1 MHQFARSLR
10 VSGLLGVVVLGAT
23 GAHADVVIQF
33 TGMDLVYDGS
43 SLYDAGSTS
52 GGLADPADADS
63 LVSVDFFSNGT
74 LVGSLSSDISLDVF
88 IPDITG
94 IPDAPGTVY
103 NFWTPGNPGFVDLL
117 IGTSPLASEYLLLD
131 IASSNITYLDASGFA
146 QFIFGGTIGVGN
158 SQNLPF
164 GLQSTDPITFSFSSR
179 IDPNSLTS
187 SGGFITGFETSG
199 TGEYSDIPAPASAAL
214 LALGAAAGLRRRR

>member
-1 MHQFARSLR
+1 MHQIARSLR
-10 VSGLLGVVVLGAT
+10 VCGLLGVVALGST
-23 GAHADVVIQF
+23 GANADIVVQF

-74 LVGSLSSDISLDVF
+74 LVGSLSSDISLDMF

-103 NFWTPGNPGFVDLL
+103 NLWTPGNPGFVDLL

-146 QFIFGGTIGVGN
+146 QFIFGGTIGVSN
-158 SQNLPF
+158 AQNLPF
-164 GLQSTDPITFSFSSR
+164 GLQTGDPITFSFSSR

-187 SGGFITGFETSG
+187 SGGFITGFEASG

>member
-1 MHQFARSLR
+1 MHLFARSLC
-10 VSGLLGVVVLGAT
+10 VPGVLGVVALGTT
-23 GAHADVVIQF
+23 GASADVVIQF

-52 GGLADPADADS
+52 GGFADPADADP
-63 LVSVDFFSNGT
+63 LVSVDFFQNGAF
-74 LVGSLSSDISLDVF
+74 VGSLSTEISLDVF
-88 IPDITG
+88 IPDVTG
-94 IPDAPGTVY
+94 IPDTPGTVY

-117 IGTSPLASEYLLLD
+117 IGTSPLASEFLLLD

-146 QFIFGGTIGVGN
+146 QFIFGGTIGVSN
-158 SQNLPF
+158 AQNLPF
-164 GLQSTDPITFSFSSR
+164 GLQTGDPITFSFSSR

-199 TGEYSDIPAPASAAL
+199 TGEYSNIPAPASAAL